1 MAMDRD
7 TSLPAWPQTISED
20 LLVPVSGEEEF
31 SKYLDFD
38 FNFADLDDVAN
49 QQHNGIHTSTADI
62 STTMQDV
69 QPPGM
74 AHHQQMQNTSQPP
87 DYQSELHQLHHQMG
101 IQAGINTTAAN
112 AAPQYYAQKQ
122 QAFFAQQNYGQ
133 RPYIP
138 PTPNSA
144 EMHAGVPHGL
154 SRLDTDSHRHYEH
167 YARPNDDHS
176 SFTPSLS
183 PAMTPLEQQFC
194 MPEYTVPGEYFTP
207 LTSPALEARNANG
220 NGYMF
225 NGTSSHTPDM
235 SFISS
240 PVEMS
245 NQLPSASAPSSPGLS
260 RKQRRKP
267 SFSTRAGTRLV
278 RQSPLVRPLS
288 RRKPSSSG
296 PLDDATFYSNHDKN
310 SSRLSVNQ
318 IDAGYRQPG
327 STESSGQDSVSP
339 EPLSE
344 PLMPPPA
351 LPRSARSP
359 CIGTQESRSEA
370 IAREAATPATLM
382 KLRRQSQPAQSSE
395 NQFSRSGGLV
405 INEYPDEAMEDIS
418 LPEAASSNSEL
429 ATASSGTIVTNSE
442 ATPTIAAQQT
452 PKLKPTTNGSSERPS
467 VASVTP
473 SPQIGAMASPIGPV
487 GTKRADS
494 KPNSRVS
501 KKRQSVSSSQVSP
514 ALRPKISPSIQPLIR
529 GDVGINAETSAL
541 YLASKSNYQH
551 IIEGTL
557 LPGVSYPNALAE
569 NLSSKRTNHKLAEQG
584 RRNRINTALK
594 EIEGLLPPSLIR
606 EREKADRA
614 GGDGGDGA
622 TNSNTTG
629 KSSSDKPSSTP
640 TISKASTVEMAI
652 VYIKSLQRELSE
664 TKEKLQI
671 AESKLAEN
679 ADGGG
684 GGGGNAQ
691 DAEKKDDKFTK
702 TEAEPN
708 AAVAAI

>member
-7 TSLPAWPQTISED
+7 TSLPAWPQTMPED

-31 SKYLDFD
+31 SKYLDFN
-38 FNFADLDDVAN
+38 FNFADLDDVVN
-49 QQHNGIHTSTADI
+49 QQHNAIHASAPDI
-62 STTMQDV
+62 STSMQDV

-74 AHHQQMQNTSQPP
+74 AHHQQMQNTSEAP
-87 DYQSELHQLHHQMG
+87 DYQPELHQLHHQMG
-101 IQAGINTTAAN
+101 IQGSINTTDAN
-112 AAPQYYAQKQ
+112 AAPQFYAQKQ
-122 QAFFAQQNYGQ
+122 QAFLPQQSYGQ

-144 EMHAGVPHGL
+144 EMHAGIPHGL
-154 SRLDTDSHRHYEH
+154 SRLDTDSHRHYEY

-176 SFTPSLS
+176 AFTPSLS

-225 NGTSSHTPDM
+225 NGTTSHTPDM

-245 NQLPSASAPSSPGLS
+245 NQLPSASAPSSPGLA
-260 RKQRRKP
+260 RKQRRKL
-267 SFSTRAGTRLV
+267 SFSTRAGPRLV

-288 RRKPSSSG
+288 RRKPSLSG
-296 PLDDATFYSNHDKN
+296 PSDDATFFANHDKN

-318 IDAGYRQPG
+318 VDGYRHPG

-382 KLRRQSQPAQSSE
+382 KLQRRSQPTQSSE
-395 NQFSRSGGLV
+395 HQFSRSGNIV

-442 ATPTIAAQQT
+442 ATPTIAAEQT
-452 PKLKPTTNGSSERPS
+452 PKLNPAKNGSSERPS
-467 VASVTP
+467 IASVTP
-473 SPQIGAMASPIGPV
+473 SPQIAATASPTGPI

-606 EREKADRA
+606 EREKVDRAGGA
-614 GGDGGDGA
+614 GGDGGNGA
-622 TNSNTTG
+622 TNSNTTS
-629 KSSSDKPSSTP
+629 KSSSDKPSSTQ

-664 TKEKLQI
+664 TKEKLKV

-684 GGGGNAQ
+684 KSPQ
-691 DAEKKDDKFTK
+691 DTEKKDDKSI
-702 TEAEPN
+702 TEGDPK
-708 AAVAAI
+708 AAAAT